1 VQDWSSKTAALTAA
15 QSSQDLEDVRDGMS
29 TEATD
34 PVGSDPAERRFTA
47 LSAVEIRERA
57 ASGVFLLVGR
67 SLLLKGI
74 GLASNL
80 VLARLLLPEDFGVV
94 ALGMTIIAMGSF
106 VSDAGLGVGLVRRP
120 EPPTL
125 AEMRAITGFQL
136 LGTSLVGGAAAGI
149 GLLLGGSGSIT
160 ALMMLALPLGAF
172 RTPAMIYLDRQM
184 QFEVKVR
191 VEVVETL
198 AYATVA
204 IALAAAGVGAWS
216 IASATVISVLVGNA
230 LLSVSTPFGFKAPS
244 LDFAAIRPLLGFGL
258 ALQGVGAI
266 HLAHDVALVSG
277 ITAVSGLTVLGLWA
291 LTMRVLQIPMLLY
304 EAVYNVSFPAYAR
317 LSETDEDIGPIIER
331 SVTALAVS
339 CGMVLTVV
347 GGSAYAA
354 IPLIFGDRW
363 QDAAVILPGAC
374 LALAVAAP
382 VNIGMLSFLTARGDI
397 RTPLIAALI
406 GGPVRLVSSLAGLA
420 VWGVAALGFGW
431 LVGALVELPVVVR
444 RAQEATGRRL
454 VRRFAAPALAT
465 ALGIAAGWGVAMS
478 VQSAAAGTVLS
489 AIVAFAMFAVSLAL
503 LDAPALTFALS
514 TLRRSA
520 GAARRRYGHRRR
532 PPDLSE
538 RSATVSVE

>member
-1 VQDWSSKTAALTAA
+1 MSPEPTDPIAPSDAEERHFTTLTAA
-15 QSSQDLEDVRDGMS
+15 EV
-29 TEATD
+29 
-34 PVGSDPAERRFTA
+34 
-47 LSAVEIRERA
+47 RERA
-57 ASGVFLLVGR
+57 ASGVILLVGR

-74 GLASNL
+74 GLASNI

-106 VSDAGLGVGLVRRP
+106 VSDAGLGIGLVRRP

-136 LGTSLVGGAAAGI
+136 LGASLVGLGAAAI

-184 QFEVKVR
+184 HFEVKVR

-198 AYATVA
+198 AYVTIA
-204 IALAAAGVGAWS
+204 IALAAAGAGAWS
-216 IASATVISVLVGNA
+216 IAAATVIRVLVGNA
-230 LLSVSTPFGFKAPS
+230 VLSLSTPFGFKMPS

-258 ALQGVGAI
+258 ALQGVSAI
-266 HLAHDVALVSG
+266 YLAHDVALVSG
-277 ITAVSGLTVLGLWA
+277 ITAVSGFAVLGLWTLA
-291 LTMRVLQIPMLLY
+291 TRVLQIPMLLY

-347 GGSAYAA
+347 GGSAYAS

-382 VNIGMLSFLTARGDI
+382 ANIGMLSFLTARGDI
-397 RTPLIAALI
+397 RTPLTATLI
-406 GGPVRLVSSLAGLA
+406 GTPVRLVSSLAGLA
-420 VWGVAALGFGW
+420 VWGVGALGFGW
-431 LVGALVELPVVVR
+431 LLGALVELPVVVR
-444 RAQEATGRRL
+444 RAQAAAGRPLLRRL
-454 VRRFAAPALAT
+454 AAPALAT
-465 ALGIAAGWGVAMS
+465 MLGIAAGWGVAVS

-489 AIVAFAMFAVSLAL
+489 AIAAFAIFAISLAL
-503 LDAPALTFALS
+503 VDARALRFALS
-514 TLRRSA
+514 TLRHSA
-520 GAARRRYGHRRR
+520 SAARRRYGQRHR
-532 PPDLSE
+532 PADLSD
-538 RSATVSVE
+538 RSAPLPVE

>member
-1 VQDWSSKTAALTAA
+1 MPPEATEPLASDAEELRFKALT
-15 QSSQDLEDVRDGMS
+15 G
-29 TEATD
+29 
-34 PVGSDPAERRFTA
+34 AE
-47 LSAVEIRERA
+47 IKERA
-57 ASGVFLLVGR
+57 ASGVLLLVGR

-74 GLASNL
+74 GLASNI
-80 VLARLLLPEDFGVV
+80 VLARLLVPEDFGVV

-106 VSDAGLGVGLVRRP
+106 VSDAGLGIGLVRRP

-136 LGTSLVGGAAAGI
+136 LGTSLVGIGAAAI
-149 GLLLGGSGSIT
+149 GLSLGGSGSIT

-172 RTPAMIYLDRQM
+172 RTPALIYLDRQM

-198 AYATVA
+198 AYVTVA
-204 IALAAAGVGAWS
+204 IALAAAGAGAWS
-216 IASATVISVLVGNA
+216 IASATVIRVLVGNA
-230 LLSVSTPFGFKAPS
+230 VLTVWTPFGFKAPT

-258 ALQGVGAI
+258 AMQGVSAI
-266 HLAHDVALVSG
+266 HLAQDVALVSG
-277 ITAVSGLTVLGLWA
+277 ITAVSGLTVLGLWTLA
-291 LTMRVLQIPMLLY
+291 MRVLQIPSLLY

-317 LSETDEDIGPIIER
+317 LSETEEDIGPTIER

-397 RTPLIAALI
+397 RTPLIATLV
-406 GGPVRLVSSLAGLA
+406 GTPVRLVSSLAGLA
-420 VWGVAALGFGW
+420 FWGVAALGFGW
-431 LVGALVELPVVVR
+431 LLGALVELPVVVR
-444 RAQEATGRRL
+444 RAQAAARRPL
-454 VRRFAAPALAT
+454 VRRFAVPALAT

-478 VQSAAAGTVLS
+478 VQSAASGTVLS
-489 AIVAFAMFAVSLAL
+489 AIAAFVVFAVSLAL
-503 LDAPALTFALS
+503 LDARALTFALS
-514 TLRRSA
+514 TIRRSA
-520 GAARRRYGHRRR
+520 GAARRRYGHRRST
-532 PPDLSE
+532 PDLSD